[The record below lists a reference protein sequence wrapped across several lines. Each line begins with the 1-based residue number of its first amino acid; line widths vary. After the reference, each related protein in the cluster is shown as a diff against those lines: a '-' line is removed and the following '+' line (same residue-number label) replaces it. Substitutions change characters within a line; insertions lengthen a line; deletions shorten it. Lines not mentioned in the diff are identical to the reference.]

1 MGLLRCARAVGAL
14 VSVAL
19 VVGCG
24 GGPDRPASAEP
35 SQSRT
40 VTARPDPLPPGVA
53 LSFVQQRFDEGTRR
67 AGVRVT
73 NGGEAALRVRSVGID
88 WVGFPLRL
96 HRVDYDVPGR
106 SVVDLRYLLPD
117 ADCAPAAGRAP
128 ATGVAVVRE
137 AGRTRTLRR
146 PVDAEGRRF
155 LLRLWRSACDA
166 RALRRAVEVSYA
178 DRWVRD
184 DSAGDGLSAALDGAL
199 VLRRRSGEEPVRVDQ
214 VQGSVL
220 MDLTLPGG
228 TSLDPGADRAALP
241 LRVRPGRCDEHGRS
255 QSTQTFVWRVWL
267 AVGDAAPRAR
277 VVTPTPAQ
285 QARLLT
291 FLDSACG

>member
-1 MGLLRCARAVGAL
+1 MLL

-19 VVGCG
+19 VVGCSG
-24 GGPDRPASAEP
+24 GADRPSSAEP
-35 SQSRT
+35 SPSGRT
-40 VTARPDPLPPGVA
+40 VTARPDPLPRGVA

-73 NGGEAALRVRSVGID
+73 NGGGAALRVRSVGID
-88 WVGFPLRL
+88 WAGFPLRL

-117 ADCAPAAGRAP
+117 ADCAPAAGRGP

-146 PVDAEGRRF
+146 PVDAEGQRF

-184 DSAGDGLSAALDGAL
+184 TAGDGLSAALDGAL
-199 VLRRRSGEEPVRVDQ
+199 VLRRRSGGEPVRVDQ

-220 MDLTLPGG
+220 MDLTLPGD
-228 TSLDPGADRAALP
+228 TSLDPGVDRVALP

-267 AVGDAAPRAR
+267 AVGDAEPRAR

-285 QARLLT
+285 QARLLA
-291 FLDSACG
+291 FLGAACG